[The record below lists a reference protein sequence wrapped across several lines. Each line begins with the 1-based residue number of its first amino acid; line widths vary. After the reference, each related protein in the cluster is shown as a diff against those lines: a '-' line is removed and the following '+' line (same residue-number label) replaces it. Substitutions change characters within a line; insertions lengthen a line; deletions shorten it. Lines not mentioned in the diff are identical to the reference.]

1 MSSVSSSNRS
11 VRTRQRAP
19 RGGGPIR
26 RPEGLSI
33 WRRVAASAW
42 TWRLVTLVIVCA
54 AWQAYA
60 TVAGSLLIPSFSD
73 TVKAVF
79 DLLTGSDVYRAFL
92 ISNQALAVG
101 FVLSIVIGLPLG
113 LVAARFGLAERI
125 IDPYISILVVT
136 PMAAL
141 IPILLIA
148 LGLGLSSRVVLVVVF
163 AVPMVVVNSRAG
175 IRQVDP
181 ALIEMA
187 RSFGASET
195 EIWRRILLPGA
206 LPAVMTGIRLALG
219 RAITGMVIVELLMVS
234 VGIGNLILRFRGFFE
249 SGPLYAVVILVVG
262 EALILV
268 NAVRWLERRVAPWAQ
283 VARLAE

>member
-1 MSSVSSSNRS
+1 
-11 VRTRQRAP
+11 
-19 RGGGPIR
+19 
-26 RPEGLSI
+26 
-33 WRRVAASAW
+33 
-42 TWRLVTLVIVCA
+42 VTLVVA
-54 AWQAYA
+54 AAVWQVYA
-60 TVAGSLLIPSFSD
+60 TVAGSLLIPTLSD
-73 TVKAVF
+73 TIKAIF
-79 DLLTGSDVYRAFL
+79 DLLTGSDIYRAFL
-92 ISNQALAVG
+92 ISNQALAIG
-101 FVLSIVIGLPLG
+101 FIASVVLGIPIGLA
-113 LVAARFGLAERI
+113 AARFRLAERI

-148 LGLGLSSRVVLVVVF
+148 LGIGLPSRVILVVVF
-163 AVPMVVVNSRAG
+163 AIPMVVVNSRAG
-175 IRQVDP
+175 VRQVDP

-187 RSFGASET
+187 RSFGASER

-249 SGPLYAVVILVVG
+249 SGSLYAVVILVVL

-268 NAVRWLERRVAPWAQ
+268 NAVRWLERRIAPWAQ

>member
-1 MSSVSSSNRS
+1 
-11 VRTRQRAP
+11 
-19 RGGGPIR
+19 
-26 RPEGLSI
+26 
-33 WRRVAASAW
+33 
-42 TWRLVTLVIVCA
+42 VTLVVVGA
-54 AWQAYA
+54 VWQAYSTA
-60 TVAGSLLIPSFSD
+60 AGSLLIPTLTD

-79 DLLTGSDVYRAFL
+79 DLLTGSDIYRAFL

-101 FVLSIVIGLPLG
+101 FVVSVVLGIPIGLA
-113 LVAARFGLAERI
+113 AARFRLAERI

-148 LGLGLSSRVVLVVVF
+148 LGIGLPSRVVLVVVF
-163 AVPMVVVNSRAG
+163 AIPMVVVNSRAG
-175 IRQVDP
+175 VRQVDP

-187 RSFGASET
+187 RSFGASER

-249 SGPLYAVVILVVG
+249 SGPLYAVVILVVF

-283 VARLAE
+283 VARLAD

>member
-1 MSSVSSSNRS
+1 MSSVSSSRVS
-11 VRTRQRAP
+11 SRAP
-19 RGGGPIR
+19 RGGGPVG
-26 RPEGLSI
+26 RPEARSA
-33 WRRVAASAW
+33 WRRVRSSAW
-42 TWRLVTLVIVCA
+42 TWRLLTLLVVA
-54 AWQAYA
+54 AIWQGYSTA
-60 TVAGSLLIPSFSD
+60 AGSLLIPTLTD
-73 TVKAVF
+73 TIKATF
-79 DLLTGSDVYRAFL
+79 DLLTGSEIYRAFL
-92 ISNQALAVG
+92 VSNQALAIG
-101 FVLSIVIGLPLG
+101 FVISVLLGIPIGLAG
-113 LVAARFGLAERI
+113 ARFPLAERI
-125 IDPYISILVVT
+125 MDPYINILVVT

-163 AVPMVVVNSRAG
+163 AIPMVVVNSRAG
-175 IRQVDP
+175 VRQVDP

-187 RSFGASET
+187 RSFGASER

-249 SGPLYAVVILVVG
+249 SGPLYATVILVVF
-262 EALILV
+262 EALVLV

>member
-11 VRTRQRAP
+11 VRTRRRAP

-42 TWRLVTLVIVCA
+42 TWRLVTLVIVSA

-60 TVAGSLLIPSFSD
+60 TVAGSLLIPSLTD

-79 DLLTGSDVYRAFL
+79 DLLTGGDVYRAFL
-92 ISNQALAVG
+92 ISNQALAIG

-113 LVAARFGLAERI
+113 LVAARFALAERI
-125 IDPYISILVVT
+125 MDPYISILVVT

-148 LGLGLSSRVVLVVVF
+148 LGLGLASRVVLVVVF
-163 AVPMVVVNSRAG
+163 AVPMVIVNSRAG
-175 IRQVDP
+175 VRQVDP

-262 EALILV
+262 EALLLV

>member
-1 MSSVSSSNRS
+1 MSSVSSSA
-11 VRTRQRAP
+11 RTRARAP
-19 RGGGPIR
+19 RGGGPIS
-26 RPEGLSI
+26 RPEGRSI

-54 AWQAYA
+54 AWQGYA
-60 TVAGSLLIPSFSD
+60 TLAGSLLIPSLTE
-73 TVKAVF
+73 TVKALF
-79 DLLTGSDVYRAFL
+79 DLLTGAEIYHAFL
-92 ISNQALAVG
+92 LSNQALALG
-101 FVLSIVIGLPLG
+101 FVISIVVGLPLG

-125 IDPYISILVVT
+125 MDPYINILVVT

-141 IPILLIA
+141 IPILLLA
-148 LGLGLSSRVVLVVVF
+148 LGLGLPSRVVLVVVF

-175 IRQVDP
+175 VRQVDP

-206 LPAVMTGIRLALG
+206 HPAVMTGIRLALG

-234 VGIGNLILRFRGFFE
+234 VGIGNLILKFRGFFE
-249 SGPLYAVVILVVG
+249 SGPLYATVILVVG